1 MPALAFRVAATTPDA
16 LNNRKFSVVPARGA
30 LLNLWGSCV
39 SKADSFGVSIGD
51 RDIMVDGSIMN
62 IEVAAD
68 VVDTDRDQ
76 LLYNEPIG
84 GGQLFMPVTV
94 VTEAQFRLNLLYR

>member
-1 MPALAFRVAATTPDA
+1 MPALAFRVASTTSDA
-16 LNNRKFSVVPARGA
+16 LNNRKFSVVPVGGA
-30 LLNLWGSCV
+30 VLSLWGSCV
-39 SKADSFGVSIGD
+39 TKSDSFGISVGD

-62 IEVAAD
+62 IEASAD

-76 LLYNEPIG
+76 RLFEEPVE

-94 VTEAQFRLNLLYR
+94 TTEAQFLLNLTYF